1 MGDLG
6 QFERRL
12 GAWEK
17 DVPDEGGGQEGAGF
31 RKQSRGGKKVRE
43 YRLMLTP
50 YEIEV
55 VKNAVWDK
63 LQTALN
69 NREIME
75 REQASDSARARNEA
89 FIIAAEG
96 VVEEIGKKDLDGL
109 CYYEERESIVLRYL
123 QAIISNRDV
132 EENKKRR
139 EIYEENKKVAMNQ
152 AFQEELEDRDIILKT
167 QEGK

>member
-1 MGDLG
+1 M
-6 QFERRL
+6 
-12 GAWEK
+12 
-17 DVPDEGGGQEGAGF
+17 
-31 RKQSRGGKKVRE
+31 RE

-109 CYYEERESIVLRYL
+109 CCYEERESIVLSYL

-152 AFQEELEDRDIILKT
+152 AFQEELEARDIILKT

>member
-1 MGDLG
+1 M
-6 QFERRL
+6 
-12 GAWEK
+12 
-17 DVPDEGGGQEGAGF
+17 
-31 RKQSRGGKKVRE
+31 RE

-109 CYYEERESIVLRYL
+109 CCYEERESIVLSYL

>member
-1 MGDLG
+1 M
-6 QFERRL
+6 
-12 GAWEK
+12 
-17 DVPDEGGGQEGAGF
+17 
-31 RKQSRGGKKVRE
+31 RE

-109 CYYEERESIVLRYL
+109 CCYEERESIVLSYL

-167 QEGK
+167 QEEK

>member
-1 MGDLG
+1 M
-6 QFERRL
+6 
-12 GAWEK
+12 
-17 DVPDEGGGQEGAGF
+17 
-31 RKQSRGGKKVRE
+31 RE

-109 CYYEERESIVLRYL
+109 CCYEERESIVLRYL

-152 AFQEELEDRDIILKT
+152 AFQEELEARDIILKT

>member
-1 MGDLG
+1 M
-6 QFERRL
+6 
-12 GAWEK
+12 
-17 DVPDEGGGQEGAGF
+17 
-31 RKQSRGGKKVRE
+31 RE

-89 FIIAAEG
+89 FIIDAEG

-109 CYYEERESIVLRYL
+109 CCYEERESIVLSYL

-167 QEGK
+167 QEEK

>member
-1 MGDLG
+1 M
-6 QFERRL
+6 
-12 GAWEK
+12 
-17 DVPDEGGGQEGAGF
+17 
-31 RKQSRGGKKVRE
+31 RE

-96 VVEEIGKKDLDGL
+96 VVEEIGKKDLDDL
-109 CYYEERESIVLRYL
+109 LEQKFSADREEMINKVIE
-123 QAIISNRDV
+123 AID
-132 EENKKRR
+132 EEYWKKR
-139 EIYEENKKVAMNQ
+139 
-152 AFQEELEDRDIILKT
+152 QEEEEHERLLNS
-167 QEGK
+167 

>member
-1 MGDLG
+1 M
-6 QFERRL
+6 
-12 GAWEK
+12 
-17 DVPDEGGGQEGAGF
+17 
-31 RKQSRGGKKVRE
+31 RE

-55 VKNAVWDK
+55 VKNAVWDM

-152 AFQEELEDRDIILKT
+152 AFQDELEYRDIILKT